1 MLLAKKV
8 KSVSLGMMV
17 FFLFVLFIT
26 TSNPLAKLMS
36 EFQDIYISISF
47 FPSCAAEIKVDVKK
61 AKGKKKTN
69 NKKKPEESNLFKVI
83 DFTDGGS
90 TLEAKTDSQSDEQ
103 TDSQTEVKMDT
114 DDSQDSQKQSQ
125 ETHDHKLDVPVN
137 A

>member
-1 MLLAKKV
+1 M
-8 KSVSLGMMV
+8 
-17 FFLFVLFIT
+17 FID
-26 TSNPLAKLMS
+26 PLAKLMI
-36 EFQDIYISISF
+36 ECQDVYISISF
-47 FPSCAAEIKVDVKK
+47 FPCAAEIKVDVKK
-61 AKGKKKTN
+61 AKGKKKAN

-114 DDSQDSQKQSQ
+114 DDSRDSQKQSQ
-125 ETHDHKLDVPVN
+125 EIQDHKLDVPVN